1 MRLIFSSWLAL
12 LSKNSIFPLFFFFF
26 RDWIVGDVMCKIF
39 PLLFYGNTAATLFN
53 IAAVT
58 MNRWHEFIFNKYQL
72 LTTCFHEFLI
82 SNLEFLNFIELVQLF
97 LSKSEWEFWLII
109 CAFVCFCRNNIIVF
123 LKQLWEFGFS
133 DFGIGN
139 SWNYVVSNSVV
150 LISCN
155 FD

>member
-1 MRLIFSSWLAL
+1 MQLIFSSWLAL
-12 LSKNSIFPLFFFFF
+12 LSKNYILPFFFFF

-72 LTTCFHEFLI
+72 LTSHFHEFLI
-82 SNLEFLNFIELVQLF
+82 SNFEFFIYDDF
-97 LSKSEWEFWLII
+97 FAANPNKFCLII
-109 CAFVCFCRNNIIVF
+109 CCCFFVETIKNR
-123 LKQLWEFGFS
+123 KKS
-133 DFGIGN
+133 DFRIFEIGN
-139 SWNYVVSNSVV
+139 SWNHVVSNSVV
-150 LISCN
+150 VKSCN